1 MGLYLCVFD
10 GEEELDGVEVGFY
23 ADFGTFRNAVVR
35 HLENG
40 KAGSRFPTLIH
51 HSDSDG
57 EWSPVESKKLERE
70 LLQIELEFS
79 RLAAMPVDGWRKDV
93 AERRRIELRSLAD
106 CFFDIDGEPLIN
118 RLVGLVRL
126 SQRRSRPILFQ

>member
-51 HSDSDG
+51 HSQ
-57 EWSPVESKKLERE
+57 V
-70 LLQIELEFS
+70 
-79 RLAAMPVDGWRKDV
+79 
-93 AERRRIELRSLAD
+93 RS
-106 CFFDIDGEPLIN
+106 G
-118 RLVGLVRL
+118 
-126 SQRRSRPILFQ
+126 